1 MKKFSNMIPV
11 VFIVAL
17 IFAGCDNL
25 PFLQGLKPK
34 PKQQVTAPMPPMG
47 TVVARVGNFYVTKDD
62 LDKEIES
69 FNALVA
75 AQGRPQDKID
85 ARDQKVS
92 YLKNDVVRK
101 YILYQEALGRG
112 LDRKPD
118 IQKAIETYKIS
129 LLVTELLR
137 EEIEKIDVSSK
148 EIEDFYN
155 QNKDALKEPEQRK
168 VLEIMTPTEEGAKQ
182 VYIELL
188 KGADFTTLAK
198 QNSKASTA
206 PKGGDLGYIAYEW
219 QPEKQI
225 RPNKFYEMAFSPS
238 LEKGAVSSIF
248 KGPDGYYIVKVEDI
262 KQSAPKSLSELWE
275 NIKSWLLF
283 EKQQNAIKNLADKL
297 AGQTKV
303 EIYEGKVD

>member
-1 MKKFSNMIPV
+1 M
-11 VFIVAL
+11 
-17 IFAGCDNL
+17 
-25 PFLQGLKPK
+25 
-34 PKQQVTAPMPPMG
+34 TTPMPPMG

-62 LDKEIES
+62 LDKEVES

-75 AQGRPQDKID
+75 AQGRPQEKID
-85 ARDQKVS
+85 TRDKKIN

-101 YILYQEALGRG
+101 YILYAEALGRG
-112 LDRKPD
+112 LDRKAD

-137 EEIEKIDVSSK
+137 QEIEKIDVSSK

-155 QNKDALKEPEQRK
+155 QNKEALKEPEQRK
-168 VLEIMTPTEEGAKQ
+168 VLEIMTPTEEEAKQ
-182 VYIELL
+182 IYIELL
-188 KGADFTTLAK
+188 KGADFATLAK
-198 QNSKASTA
+198 QNSKAATA
-206 PKGGDLGYIAYEW
+206 SKGGDLGYLAYEW

-225 RPNKFYEMAFSPS
+225 RFNKFYEMAFSPS

-283 EKQQNAIKNLADKL
+283 EKQQKSIKDLADKL